1 MSVKNRRMGEDS
13 GKASASAEAPR
24 FSSFWPYSAIGLQDG
39 DF

>member
-13 GKASASAEAPR
+13 GKAASAEAPR